1 MHKIALLIQKGGS
14 GKTTLAVSLATIAAA
29 EGLTAMIVDLDP
41 QANACTWHDA
51 RKEADPNAQNP
62 LCLSAQPAR
71 LAAVLKEAEEGGV
84 DIAFI
89 DTPAKTSDAALIAAK
104 EADLILVPC
113 RPQAFDLRTIPPTME
128 IIAIAGTK
136 PCLAILNDVPAQGDR
151 HSQAK
156 EYLQANGLPVCPFM
170 LGHRACF
177 GDAAALGKSAA
188 EYEPKG
194 KGAEECRNVYKYIIQ
209 IVSQLAEERKQ
220 NNGRAETEPRTAIV

>member
-1 MHKIALLIQKGGS
+1 MHRIAFVIQKGGA

-41 QANACTWHDA
+41 QANACMWHDA
-51 RKEADPNAQNP
+51 RKEADPTAQNP

-89 DTPAKTSDAALIAAK
+89 DTPAKTSEASLAAAK
-104 EADLILVPC
+104 EAGLVLVPC
-113 RPQAFDLRTIPPTME
+113 KAQAFDLRTIVPTME
-128 IIAIAGTK
+128 IIALAGTK
-136 PCLAILNDVPAQGDR
+136 QSLAVLMDVPARGDR
-151 HSQAK
+151 H
-156 EYLQANGLPVCPFM
+156 LQATEFLQKNGLPVCPFM

-177 GDAAALGKSAA
+177 GDAAALGKSAI

-194 KGAEECRNVYKYIIQ
+194 KGAEECRNVYEYTFR
-209 IVSQLAEERKQ
+209 IVSQLEQEKKR
-220 NNGRAETEPRTAIV
+220 NGRAKTESRTAVS